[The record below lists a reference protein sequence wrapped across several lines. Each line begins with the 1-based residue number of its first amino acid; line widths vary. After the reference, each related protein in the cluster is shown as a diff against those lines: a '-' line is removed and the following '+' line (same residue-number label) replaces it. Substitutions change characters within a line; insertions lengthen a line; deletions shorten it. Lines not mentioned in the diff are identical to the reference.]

1 MLPRDSQ
8 LVLLLM
14 SPMED
19 EGAEG
24 RCRQRRTDVEG
35 TDVSATRRWV
45 RIVGRTGRRSGPS
58 AVNGTRRKKTS
69 LRSNGPP
76 DW

>member
-14 SPMED
+14 PPMED
-19 EGAEG
+19 EGVEG

-45 RIVGRTGRRSGPS
+45 RIVGPWGGRSGPP
-58 AVNGTRRKKTS
+58 AAAEAG
-69 LRSNGPP
+69 
-76 DW
+76 